1 MSDWPDGF
9 IWGTGAS
16 STQTEGA
23 SPGSDWYAWEEAG
36 RAPRSGD
43 GNGFATRYAE
53 DFALYAEHGLTHHRL
68 SLDWNRLEPKQ
79 GQHPEEEVER
89 YRAILQAGRDAGLS
103 IWVCL
108 HHFTLPGWF
117 ADDLHGFRDDRQGR
131 LLWSRHVDWVGETFG
146 DLVAGLEADQRADLL
161 RHRRPPARR
170 HPARSPGSHRG
181 RPRARH
187 DAPGRRRRRPPPAHA
202 GHTDGHGGGLAPGV
216 HGGGHRRESAAAVAQ
231 MESIWWDSWASD
243 EQLDHYDYL
252 GFSYYSAHRRA
263 RRRLV
268 RSVAGG
274 RHARARRATC
284 AGPRASP
291 TCSTASSADHPD
303 RPILISEAGIGTD
316 DDQQRNDY
324 VEAVLDIARDA
335 ITGGV
340 DLRGIFWWT
349 GVDNYEW
356 GQGFDVRF
364 GLFDRDRNPKPAAEI
379 AKRQRR
385 VTTICVDFVRRSD
398 AERDTDL
405 GL

>member
-1 MSDWPDGF
+1 M
-9 IWGTGAS
+9 
-16 STQTEGA
+16 
-23 SPGSDWYAWEEAG
+23 
-36 RAPRSGD
+36 
-43 GNGFATRYAE
+43 
-53 DFALYAEHGLTHHRL
+53 
-68 SLDWNRLEPKQ
+68 
-79 GQHPEEEVER
+79 ER

-117 ADDLHGFRDDRQGR
+117 ADDLNGFRDDRQGR

-146 DLVAGLEADQRADLL
+146 DLVAGWKPINEPTFYAIGGHLL
-161 RHRRPPARR
+161 GAIP
-170 HPARSPGSHRG
+170 PGSPRSARG

-187 DAPGRRRRRPPPAHA
+187 DAPGRRRRRPAPPHA
-202 GHTDGHGGGLAPGV
+202 GHADGDGREPA
-216 HGGGHRRESAAAVAQ
+216 RRCSRWRTPRRARPPSPRWRA
-231 MESIWWDSWASD
+231 IWWDSWASD

-252 GFSYYSAHRRA
+252 GFSYYSALGVHGDGSFGPWPVDGTPGPQGYVRWA
-263 RRRLV
+263 EGFAHVLDRL
-268 RSVAGG
+268 
-274 RHARARRATC
+274 
-284 AGPRASP
+284 
-291 TCSTASSADHPD
+291 SADHPD

-379 AKRQRR
+379 AAAAAAQLTTAQPLSRARR
-385 VTTICVDFVRRSD
+385 V
-398 AERDTDL
+398 AERDRGPERRGYALAVGGPGADGVL
-405 GL
+405 VEALAQVEALEEQLDRRRDRRGRLVAAGEVGDRLAQRGLLLEQRRRTRRT